1 MSLYQIDK
9 LSDSN
14 YDAWSIHM
22 KSVLVHSGYWNIV
35 SGKETADDEEESKR
49 KEKWPERDQKALA
62 TITLCI
68 NAAQLSHIKSCKTS
82 SEAWNTLKEV
92 FRPSGP
98 VKKVYLY
105 KQLLNKKMSEDGSM
119 SEHLRSFSEIVDK
132 LAEVGIELHE
142 ELVTIIL
149 LSSLP
154 AQYEQFVV
162 AMETRDILP
171 TIQNLKVKLL
181 EEADRKLQKEGE
193 RQQIAFTAKQN
204 SKYERFK
211 KSDNGKR
218 NDHQSRK
225 KSTVCFICGKPGHF
239 AASCYSRKKYERKE
253 NVQSQFTVLAAA
265 ESNALEGNIWCIDS
279 GATAHM
285 SGDRLSF
292 TTLKEHREK
301 NYTCWR

>member
-1 MSLYQIDK
+1 MNFNSC
-9 LSDSN
+9 
-14 YDAWSIHM
+14 
-22 KSVLVHSGYWNIV
+22 
-35 SGKETADDEEESKR
+35 GKETADDEEESKR

-82 SEAWNTLKEV
+82 SEAWNTKKYFV
-92 FRPSGP
+92 QVAGQ
-98 VKKVYLY
+98 KVYLY
-105 KQLLNKKMSEDGSM
+105 KQLLNKKMSEDG
-119 SEHLRSFSEIVDK
+119 
-132 LAEVGIELHE
+132 
-142 ELVTIIL
+142 T
-149 LSSLP
+149 
-154 AQYEQFVV
+154 QYEQFVV

-239 AASCYSRKKYERKE
+239 AASCYSRKKYERKKC
-253 NVQSQFTVLAAA
+253 TVAVYCIGRSRIKHLKAISGVSTAAQPR
-265 ESNALEGNIWCIDS
+265 ICPVTD
-279 GATAHM
+279 
-285 SGDRLSF
+285 
-292 TTLKEHREK
+292 
-301 NYTCWR
+301 